1 MFLLELKHPN
11 IIKLENI
18 IRAENDKDI
27 YLVFE
32 HMDIDLYLLVRENI
46 LEEKH
51 KKFIFFQI
59 VKAIY
64 YIHSGGL
71 IHRDIKPSNILVNEN
86 CEAKLCD
93 FGLVRSVDDETEEQ
107 EDVLTEY
114 IATRWFRAPEILLG
128 SRTYSKA
135 IDIWSLGC
143 LLGEMIKGKPLFPGN
158 STKNQIEKVLMW
170 TGPPT
175 KHDLEGLN
183 TKFGKEM
190 FEMLLK
196 VKKINAS
203 EWFPNISPDC
213 LNLISRMLE
222 FNPEKRLK
230 IEEVIQHPYLKDF
243 FDQSV
248 IEDSDK
254 KIKIPI
260 NDNHRLSLKDYR
272 VLLYQEI
279 KKRAKP

>member
-1 MFLLELKHPN
+1 MSEHIDKSIASRYKVLKKIGSGAYGIVWKVCDRTDKRIKALKKNFDAFNNSTDAQRTYREIMFLLELKHPN

-190 FEMLLK
+190 F
-196 VKKINAS
+196 
-203 EWFPNISPDC
+203 
-213 LNLISRMLE
+213 
-222 FNPEKRLK
+222 
-230 IEEVIQHPYLKDF
+230 
-243 FDQSV
+243 
-248 IEDSDK
+248 
-254 KIKIPI
+254 
-260 NDNHRLSLKDYR
+260 
-272 VLLYQEI
+272 
-279 KKRAKP
+279 